1 MRNIICLVFLLVCVT
16 GKCFGQLQP
25 KVDERIELTGVVFRI
40 AGVPEYTYGVIEEY
54 NKDIDEYFQSYS
66 HHDLIDYI
74 IKLRNE
80 DRLGY
85 AAVAASI
92 GFICIGNGKV
102 SLNQHIPVSKLPG
115 LGEQWR
121 SEKVFRK
128 YVELLNDFYVKTNFQ
143 KFYNDHKPL
152 YEKAETCI
160 NQLLADFNF
169 SWFSNFFGGDFI
181 SPAMYVALGNGP
193 SNYYIMDY
201 ESKAGYSII
210 IGGKLNYTYETT
222 LPMVI
227 HEICH
232 NYTNPLFY
240 KYWSKMEFSANAIYD
255 EIADDMRENAYG
267 NVQESLL
274 EWLNNLFSIMYLRD
288 NEPGL
293 VDYIVGIL
301 RDRGFIWM
309 PRSVQFMEYFYQN
322 RGQYPHIDSF
332 MPQVVDFFN
341 YTSSDFDRI
350 KFETQNNHPYVRNIF
365 PANGSNIYNGN
376 FRDIQISFSQPM
388 LGSYC
393 IDTVKDD
400 PTITDLPRAQ
410 IRQAY
415 WIDDYTLSIPLDCSQ
430 IEKNKKYGL
439 VLRGNGYATKDY
451 VYMNNDYT
459 IIYNTTQQ

>member
-169 SWFSNFFGGDFI
+169 I
-181 SPAMYVALGNGP
+181 
-193 SNYYIMDY
+193 
-201 ESKAGYSII
+201 
-210 IGGKLNYTYETT
+210 
-222 LPMVI
+222 
-227 HEICH
+227 
-232 NYTNPLFY
+232 
-240 KYWSKMEFSANAIYD
+240 
-255 EIADDMRENAYG
+255 
-267 NVQESLL
+267 LL
-274 EWLNNLFSIMYLRD
+274 QI
-288 NEPGL
+288 P
-293 VDYIVGIL
+293 
-301 RDRGFIWM
+301 
-309 PRSVQFMEYFYQN
+309 
-322 RGQYPHIDSF
+322 PH
-332 MPQVVDFFN
+332 
-341 YTSSDFDRI
+341 
-350 KFETQNNHPYVRNIF
+350 F
-365 PANGSNIYNGN
+365 P
-376 FRDIQISFSQPM
+376 
-388 LGSYC
+388 
-393 IDTVKDD
+393 
-400 PTITDLPRAQ
+400 
-410 IRQAY
+410 
-415 WIDDYTLSIPLDCSQ
+415 
-430 IEKNKKYGL
+430 
-439 VLRGNGYATKDY
+439 
-451 VYMNNDYT
+451 
-459 IIYNTTQQ
+459 